1 MGLVGGAT
9 VFSTAFS
16 LRTVMAGLSKM
27 TLVSGFGVVFG
38 VVDGDGSEAKRPL
51 RALTWVFSPSLKSRA
66 FSNAGRAV
74 GALMV
79 LVIVLVAAMGWAVK
93 VKMLGI
99 LLVFFQVKRVG
110 L

>member
-1 MGLVGGAT
+1 MVI
-9 VFSTAFS
+9 
-16 LRTVMAGLSKM
+16 
-27 TLVSGFGVVFG
+27 
-38 VVDGDGSEAKRPL
+38 D
-51 RALTWVFSPSLKSRA
+51 LT
-66 FSNAGRAV
+66 V

-79 LVIVLVAAMGWAVK
+79 LVTVLVAAMGWAVK